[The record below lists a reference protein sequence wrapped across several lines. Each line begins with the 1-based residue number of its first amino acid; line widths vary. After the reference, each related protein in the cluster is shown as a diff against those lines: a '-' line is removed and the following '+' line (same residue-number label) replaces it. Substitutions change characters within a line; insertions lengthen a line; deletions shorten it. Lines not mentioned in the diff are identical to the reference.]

1 MVFIRVTISGV
12 SKDYRTVWMRGNSVF
27 MINQP
32 MIPHKFEVVEFECYR
47 DTARA
52 ISEMV
57 VRGAGAIGAAG
68 GYALAQAA
76 LEAPDDGFLEF
87 VREAEQVINGT
98 RPTAQD
104 LFYATHRVME
114 SVCEVEDVN
123 GARKAA
129 VDEAQRIADEN
140 AHAGEM
146 IGKYGVDLIRD
157 KMRVLTHCNAGWL
170 AFVDWGSA
178 IAPVYAAKRCGRN
191 VFVYVDET
199 RPRCQGARLTAWELC
214 NEGVNHAVI
223 ADNASGYYMRKGNV
237 DIVIVGA
244 DRVACNGDV
253 ANKVGTYEKAVLAHE
268 NGIPFY
274 VAAPVSTFDLSCRS
288 GDDIPIEERCEDEV
302 LSMFGWSSELS
313 RMVNVRVAPEGSH
326 ALNPAFDVTPAK
338 YIKGIITDAGIVKAD
353 KKAIGKLF

>member
-1 MVFIRVTISGV
+1 VVFIRVNISGV
-12 SKDYRTVWMRGNSVF
+12 FRDYRTLWMKGSSVF
-27 MINQP
+27 MIDQP
-32 MIPHKFEVVEFECYR
+32 KIPHKFEVVEFKCYR
-47 DTARA
+47 DTACA
-52 ISEMV
+52 ISDMV

-76 LEAPDDGFLEF
+76 LEAPDDGFLES
-87 VREAEQVINGT
+87 VRGAEQVINGT

-104 LFYATHRVME
+104 LFYATRRVME
-114 SVCEVEDVN
+114 SICGVGDAN
-123 GARKAA
+123 GAREAA
-129 VDEAQRIADEN
+129 VDEAQKIADEN

-146 IGKYGVDLIRD
+146 IGEYGEKLIKD

-178 IAPVYAAKRCGRN
+178 IAPIYAAKRCGRD

-214 NEGVNHAVI
+214 QEGIRHAVI
-223 ADNASGYYMRKGNV
+223 ADNASGYYMRRGDV

-253 ANKVGTYEKAVLAHE
+253 ANKIGTYEKAVLAHE
-268 NGIPFY
+268 NGVPFY
-274 VAAPVSTFDLSCRS
+274 VAAPRSTFDLFCKS
-288 GDDIPIEERCEDEV
+288 GDDIPIEERAEDEV
-302 LSMFGWSSELS
+302 LSMFGWSLELS
-313 RMVNVRVAPEGSH
+313 RMVAVRVAPEGSR

-338 YIKGIITDAGIVKAD
+338 YISGIITDAGIVKAD